1 MSLAAV
7 KSESAG
13 LAALGWSSSRGVTRA
28 STYAPTMEPYSLHA
42 DIPRVITALLHA
54 YAVFPII
61 NTHLQVN
68 KEKWTVSSHC
78 GTLWS
83 HGIFPG
89 RGFTAEIGAL
99 VKDPNAFHMSM
110 SA

>member
-1 MSLAAV
+1 
-7 KSESAG
+7 
-13 LAALGWSSSRGVTRA
+13 
-28 STYAPTMEPYSLHA
+28 MEPYSLRA
-42 DIPRVITALLHA
+42 DIPHVIIAFLRA

-61 NTHLQVN
+61 NAQRQVN
-68 KEKWTVSSHC
+68 KEKGTVSSQR